1 MDGIG
6 YSFIEMNS
14 NYVQKN
20 FNEEIPF
27 LNRIKFNSIFKSR
40 IINEFKIILTN
51 PLVFPN
57 LKTLE
62 FEDLTFNFKSN
73 GALISFIE

>member
-6 YSFIEMNS
+6 YGCFEMNS

-27 LNRIKFNSIFKSR
+27 LNKIKFNSIFKSR

-51 PLVFPN
+51 PLFFPN

-62 FEDLTFNFKSN
+62 F
-73 GALISFIE
+73 

>member
-6 YSFIEMNS
+6 YGCIEINS

-27 LNRIKFNSIFKSR
+27 LNKIKFNSIFKSR

-62 FEDLTFNFKSN
+62 F
-73 GALISFIE
+73 

>member
-6 YSFIEMNS
+6 YGYIEMNS

-27 LNRIKFNSIFKSR
+27 LNKIKFNSIFKSR
-40 IINEFKIILTN
+40 IIDEFKIILTN

-62 FEDLTFNFKSN
+62 F
-73 GALISFIE
+73 

>member
-6 YSFIEMNS
+6 YGYIEINS

-27 LNRIKFNSIFKSR
+27 LNKIKFNSIFKGR
-40 IINEFKIILTN
+40 IIDEFKIILTN

-62 FEDLTFNFKSN
+62 F
-73 GALISFIE
+73 